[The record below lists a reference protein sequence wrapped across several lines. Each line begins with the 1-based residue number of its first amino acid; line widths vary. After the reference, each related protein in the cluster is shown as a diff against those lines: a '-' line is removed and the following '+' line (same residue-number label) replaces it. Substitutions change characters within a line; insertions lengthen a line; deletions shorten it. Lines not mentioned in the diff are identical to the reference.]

1 MKRDY
6 ILDAKI
12 ALLEMNFRYQY
23 WGNHPWIK
31 ETIIP
36 SNDFQRQIYAEACE
50 KMHRTFRWEM
60 RRALR

>member
-31 ETIIP
+31 DTIIP
-36 SNDFQRQIYAEACE
+36 ANEFQRQIYAEACA
-50 KMHRTFRWEM
+50 KVVAQFRRLT
-60 RRALR
+60 RR

>member
-6 ILDAKI
+6 TLDAKI

-36 SNDFQRQIYAEACE
+36 VNEFQRQIYAEACAKVE
-50 KMHRTFRWEM
+50 AQFRRLT
-60 RRALR
+60 RR

>member
-12 ALLEMNFRYQY
+12 ALLEMNYRYQY

-31 ETIIP
+31 ETLIP
-36 SNDFQRQIYAEACE
+36 ADAFQRQIYAEACE
-50 KMHRTFRWEM
+50 KVQRTFRRDL